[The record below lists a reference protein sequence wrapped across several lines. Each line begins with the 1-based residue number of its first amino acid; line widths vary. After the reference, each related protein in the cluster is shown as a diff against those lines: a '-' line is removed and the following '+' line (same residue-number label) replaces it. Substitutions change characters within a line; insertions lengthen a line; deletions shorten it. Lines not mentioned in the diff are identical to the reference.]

1 MNYLYITDEKFV
13 QLDRAAVVD
22 VAAAV
27 VAFAAAAV
35 AVLRWTNSYGAG
47 VQCWLQQQLERKA
60 RPRCRVAE

>member
-22 VAAAV
+22 VAV
-27 VAFAAAAV
+27 AAA

>member
-13 QLDRAAVVD
+13 QLDRAAVVA
-22 VAAAV
+22 VAAAS
-27 VAFAAAAV
+27 V
-35 AVLRWTNSYGAG
+35 AVLRRTNSYGAG